1 MFLGLPQTA
10 CMQVEQAEARLQHY
24 HRGMCWDCIYSPGL
38 WLPGLCCHLL
48 LLLCHR
54 FNLCW
59 AACVNACRYANL
71 CKERQL
77 QQQEGQGRPI
87 LPMQQQLAELGT
99 CYVRLCGLLYDRI
112 NTHEYPRVAKD
123 AFESL
128 AGFLD
133 HPQLLQLL
141 QRQRQYDCTPLHLV
155 VVSIFMVHHSFG
167 GVGAGGAGGHHGGR
181 HHEQQDQ
188 QGGGGSSSGHSR
200 PSTAEASAAAAAAAA
215 LNGAGRDS
223 STGGFRTYAG
233 GGGGGPLSP
242 IAPAAAAAPGE
253 ATYGDAAQRSALR
266 GRALAMIFRT
276 GRLLAQAATAA
287 VNAEAAAAVAA
298 GACNGVAAAA
308 AAGKT
313 GATNLLVGLDVVL
326 QWLAAQPNCA
336 VLQAASATEEDVKA
350 RSKFW
355 AAAGQLLLVLAPAL
369 GLYSEQQRAQQQQ
382 QGSSPQQQAA
392 PAAAAV
398 AEGRGGSGAMAIA
411 GSAGGGVSGSMGA
424 EMSCEEGA
432 LPEDL
437 ELLGFEPMRSRH
449 YWHVSGVF
457 RVADRGLAA
466 SLPAYMV
473 STVVH
478 CSIVT
483 ALLAREYQY

>member
-1 MFLGLPQTA
+1 MVAMCEVWGAWGPEGFTCSWGGRKQHA
-10 CMQVEQAEARLQHY
+10 CRWNRQRQGIYRWCCLIAY
-24 HRGMCWDCIYSPGL
+24 NMCV
-38 WLPGLCCHLL
+38 
-48 LLLCHR
+48 
-54 FNLCW
+54 
-59 AACVNACRYANL
+59 AACVCACRYANL
-71 CKERQL
+71 SKQRQL
-77 QQQEGQGRPI
+77 QQQQGQGRPM
-87 LPMQQQLAELGT
+87 LSMQQQLAELGT

-133 HPQLLQLL
+133 HLQLLQLL

-155 VVSIFMVHHSFG
+155 VVSIFMVHHCFG
-167 GVGAGGAGGHHGGR
+167 GVGAGGAGGHHGTR
-181 HHEQQDQ
+181 HQEQQDQ
-188 QGGGGSSSGHSR
+188 QGGGSSSGHSR
-200 PSTAEASAAAAAAAA
+200 PSTAEASAAAAA
-215 LNGAGRDS
+215 LNGTGRDS

-233 GGGGGPLSP
+233 GGGGPLSP
-242 IAPAAAAAPGE
+242 IAPAAAAVPGE

-266 GRALAMIFRT
+266 GRALAMVFRT

-313 GATNLLVGLDVVL
+313 GATNLLVGLNVVL

-355 AAAGQLLLVLAPAL
+355 AAASQLLLVLAPAL

-382 QGSSPQQQAA
+382 QGSSPQQAA
-392 PAAAAV
+392 AAASAAAV
-398 AEGRGGSGAMAIA
+398 ADGRGGSGAMAMA

-424 EMSCEEGA
+424 EVSCEEGA

-449 YWHVSGVF
+449 YWHVSS
-457 RVADRGLAA
+457 RV
-466 SLPAYMV
+466 
-473 STVVH
+473 
-478 CSIVT
+478 
-483 ALLAREYQY
+483 